1 MNKWFE
7 APETDND
14 IVISS
19 RIRLARNVKKYP
31 FSERLSEQQALQL
44 IDEVRKSIK
53 ESRTAFG
60 DSFEFI
66 RLDEKSDAEK
76 YSLLENHTVSSEL
89 IQKKQPAAALIK
101 DDETISIMI
110 NEEDHIRIQTV
121 LAGYNIERAWDTA
134 DKIDNLIEESIEYA
148 FDEDYGYLTSCITN
162 AGTGL
167 RASFMIHIPMIEM
180 FGRIENLSQAIS
192 KFGMT
197 LRGIYGEGS
206 EPLGSIY
213 QISNQ
218 VTLGKS
224 EKEIIEALK
233 NVTNQIIEQEKELR
247 ENVLQNQRID
257 FEDKVFRSY
266 GILTNCKKISSN
278 EAMKLLSD
286 LRLGFMTGVFDFK
299 KPKTNIYSIM
309 MNIQPGNLIKYMNKN
324 GTSEE
329 RDIQRAKY
337 IKEKLKV

>member
-89 IQKKQPAAALIK
+89 IRKKQPAAALIK

-148 FDEDYGYLTSCITN
+148 FDED
-162 AGTGL
+162 
-167 RASFMIHIPMIEM
+167 
-180 FGRIENLSQAIS
+180 
-192 KFGMT
+192 
-197 LRGIYGEGS
+197 
-206 EPLGSIY
+206 
-213 QISNQ
+213 
-218 VTLGKS
+218 
-224 EKEIIEALK
+224 
-233 NVTNQIIEQEKELR
+233 
-247 ENVLQNQRID
+247 
-257 FEDKVFRSY
+257 
-266 GILTNCKKISSN
+266 
-278 EAMKLLSD
+278 
-286 LRLGFMTGVFDFK
+286 
-299 KPKTNIYSIM
+299 
-309 MNIQPGNLIKYMNKN
+309 
-324 GTSEE
+324 
-329 RDIQRAKY
+329 
-337 IKEKLKV
+337 